1 MPIKLTDKKRI
12 DVPLFPKEG
21 LKLARFEIF
30 SVKNLLFIPPCK
42 LELTI
47 RKNNTDIKIIFSSI
61 TGYLSRQFLTSAT
74 FADYS
79 QNNDGSLV
87 E

>member
-21 LKLARFEIF
+21 LKLAGFEISSEKNRLF
-30 SVKNLLFIPPCK
+30 SPPCK

-47 RKNNTDIKIIFSSI
+47 RKINTDI
-61 TGYLSRQFLTSAT
+61 
-74 FADYS
+74 
-79 QNNDGSLV
+79 
-87 E
+87 